1 MKLNEK
7 KTKNMIFNFT
17 RKFQF
22 TTDLS
27 VNDKKIEIV
36 KETKL
41 LGTHITND
49 LKWDKNTSEIVKK
62 ANRRMQ
68 ILTQAASFTTN
79 RQDLKRI
86 YLSYIRSIL
95 DQSAVVW
102 YSSLSQKNKRD
113 LERVQKVA
121 VRIIVGKNYTNYKE
135 NLLELNLNTIF

>member
-41 LGTHITND
+41 LGTHITDD

-102 YSSLSQKNKRD
+102 HSSLSQKK
-113 LERVQKVA
+113 
-121 VRIIVGKNYTNYKE
+121 
-135 NLLELNLNTIF
+135 